1 MADQY
6 TVLVP
11 EITAAT
17 FSENPAVINGKTV
30 LSVSVTEKTIILDLG
45 KIYSGEFYSGEV

>member
-6 TVLVP
+6 TVLIP
-11 EITAAT
+11 EITAAS
-17 FSENPAVINGKTV
+17 FSVNPVNINGKTI
-30 LSVSVTEKTIILDLG
+30 LSVSVTEKTTILEPV